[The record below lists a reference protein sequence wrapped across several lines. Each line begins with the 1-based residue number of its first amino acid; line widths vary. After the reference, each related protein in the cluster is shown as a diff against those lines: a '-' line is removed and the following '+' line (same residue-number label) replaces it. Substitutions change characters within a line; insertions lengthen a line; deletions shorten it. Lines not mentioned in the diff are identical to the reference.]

1 MLQAIE
7 HGGGKMKGYIRKYS
21 VTLAILDLDVD
32 FQKIGFSDF
41 AQKAHYQKDPQRAS
55 EQVLPAL
62 YLLVSKRTE

>member
-1 MLQAIE
+1 MVV
-7 HGGGKMKGYIRKYS
+7 GRWKGTYEN
-21 VTLAILDLDVD
+21 TPLAILDLDVD